1 MKAIKILSTLAIAA
15 LALVGCQKEAKEFAP
30 APTNNELSSL
40 IKIGEQFTITATR
53 ESDETKTV
61 LSGTEILWSPGDQI
75 TLVYGNADNYAKGVF
90 TAQNTVPAAT
100 AEFSG
105 TLNMVIGKAENL
117 GGGATDAVDYLYG
130 VFPASDAVV
139 LLKDD
144 NDNTMELL
152 KVPFKADQTAVDG
165 SFDKTA
171 FTSCGRSSN
180 LNLKFYNVNS
190 VLALKVEEEGVLA
203 IDAANIDR
211 SLGGIGTT
219 TQNICFF
226 SDSDFYQRNSCD
238 ITHMVSLLPPE
249 GQETFTKGNTY
260 YMVVVPG
267 TYKKGVD
274 FTMHTGGGDKVMSI
288 TSAVTAVRSKIH
300 NVTLKEKV
308 QVVKVSKLWEKL
320 STSETNWLTAIGG
333 NAGTDFNIA
342 IDNEN
347 VYVTEFGGSKKIW
360 AIDIATGQNISSVNT
375 STVESKGFDGSIFLS
390 CARVVKKS
398 DGTPV
403 LLATNLFQDSDSD
416 NPTGRLYVWDEGITT
431 APKVKVLQSWA
442 SGRRLG
448 DTWTT
453 YGDFE
458 DCWMIMGTQT
468 GNGFVTFCVP
478 SGSTSYLISRL
489 AIETANFCSYYPFP
503 GDLTHGM
510 FTWRGGE
517 HDDGLAYRNRLMTVN
532 STEAAIKT
540 EGAHTSELTK
550 LSTWMGNYENN
561 NGSGFNYI
569 EFNGKRYVIWVI
581 NMADSKTFD
590 LVIKEGSANTPWQDI
605 INTSSASITSAGGF
619 AFRESLV
626 GGVATT
632 WKQGTD
638 CAVWNNGNEVYIAVN
653 KINVGLAVYKMYLD
667 WE

>member
-1 MKAIKILSTLAIAA
+1 
-15 LALVGCQKEAKEFAP
+15 
-30 APTNNELSSL
+30 
-40 IKIGEQFTITATR
+40 
-53 ESDETKTV
+53 
-61 LSGTEILWSPGDQI
+61 
-75 TLVYGNADNYAKGVF
+75 
-90 TAQNTVPAAT
+90 
-100 AEFSG
+100 
-105 TLNMVIGKAENL
+105 
-117 GGGATDAVDYLYG
+117 
-130 VFPASDAVV
+130 
-139 LLKDD
+139 
-144 NDNTMELL
+144 
-152 KVPFKADQTAVDG
+152 
-165 SFDKTA
+165 
-171 FTSCGRSSN
+171 
-180 LNLKFYNVNS
+180 
-190 VLALKVEEEGVLA
+190 
-203 IDAANIDR
+203 
-211 SLGGIGTT
+211 
-219 TQNICFF
+219 
-226 SDSDFYQRNSCD
+226 
-238 ITHMVSLLPPE
+238 
-249 GQETFTKGNTY
+249 Y